1 MRKRLCENWNNCS
14 PRSLTRTSHP
24 KQMAKKA
31 TAERV
36 FQGIGVSPGVARG
49 KILVYSIAEE
59 AIPEYDITTEQVPQ
73 EVTRLEQ
80 ALIATRQQLHELQQ
94 RIASGIGSTAPS
106 SILDVH
112 VSITEDP
119 ALTDQVIAR
128 LDQEKKNVEF
138 IFADVA
144 RRYAKTLAEL
154 PDEYFRERAADVQD
168 VARRILRNLLGH
180 EHRALTSV
188 PPNTIVVAHDL
199 SPSDT
204 SSLDRKNVVGFATDV
219 GSHTSHTTIVA
230 RSMNL
235 PAVVGLRD
243 ASQHLRDGQMAILD
257 GYGGTLIVEPSQQTL
272 FSYGQIELRHQTV
285 EDRLAKLRDL
295 PAMTLDGHRVV
306 VSGNIELPAD
316 VPALQAVGAEG
327 IGLFRTEFLY
337 LNRMDFPTEDE
348 QYEKY
353 LQVAQMVKPHSVII
367 RTLDLGGDKFHSE
380 EITPAEINPFLGF
393 RAIRF
398 CLANPDIFTV
408 QLRAILRAS
417 AEGNVK
423 IMYPMISG
431 VNEVT
436 QANEILHEVMADL
449 KKEGIPF
456 DENIDIGAMIEIPSA
471 ALTAEMIAQET
482 DFLSI
487 GSNDLIQYTMAVDR
501 VNERVANL
509 YEPTHPAIL
518 RLIRGVVEAAH
529 NNNTW
534 VGVCGE
540 IAGEPLYVP
549 LLVGMGVDELSL
561 AAASLPRV
569 KEVIRRMKLSEV
581 QELAAAT
588 LHATRSREVLAM
600 LNALIQR
607 IDPDIVG

>member
-1 MRKRLCENWNNCS
+1 
-14 PRSLTRTSHP
+14 
-24 KQMAKKA
+24 MAKKA
-31 TAERV
+31 TMERV

-49 KILVYSIAEE
+49 KILVYRIADE
-59 AIPEYDITTEQVPQ
+59 AIPEYDITPEQVPQ
-73 EVTRLEQ
+73 EVTRFEQ
-80 ALIATRQQLHELQQ
+80 ALIATRHQLHELRE
-94 RIASGIGSTAPS
+94 RIASGIGASAPS

-119 ALTDQVIAR
+119 ALIEPVMTR
-128 LDQEKKNVEF
+128 LEQEKKNVEF
-138 IFADVA
+138 IFHTVA
-144 RRYAKTLAEL
+144 QKYVKTLAEL
-154 PDEYFRERAADVQD
+154 PDEFLRERAADVQD
-168 VARRILRNLLGH
+168 VTRRVLRNLLGH
-180 EHRALTSV
+180 EHRGLTAV
-188 PPNTIVVAHDL
+188 PPGTIVVAHDL

-204 SSLDRKNVVGFATDV
+204 SSLDRHNAVGFATDV
-219 GSHTSHTTIVA
+219 GSHTSHTAIVA

-243 ASQHLRDGQMAILD
+243 VSQHVRDGQSAILD
-257 GYGGTLIVEPSQQTL
+257 GYSGTLVVSPSEQTL
-272 FSYGQIELRHQTV
+272 FVYGQLEVKRHSV
-285 EDRLAKLRDL
+285 EERLAALKDL
-295 PAMTLDGHRVV
+295 PAQTLDGHRVTL
-306 VSGNIELPAD
+306 SGNIELPAD
-316 VPALQAVGAEG
+316 MPALLAVGAEG

-337 LNRMDFPTEDE
+337 LNRKDFPSEQE

-353 LQVAQMVKPHSVII
+353 LEVARLAKPHSVII

-431 VNEVT
+431 VDEVV
-436 QANEILHEVMADL
+436 QANEFLHEVMADL
-449 KKEGIPF
+449 KKEGVAF

-518 RLIRGVVEAAH
+518 RLIRGVVEAGH
-529 NNNTW
+529 NNNIW

-561 AAASLPRV
+561 GASSVPRV

-588 LHATRSREVLAM
+588 LHATRGREVVAM